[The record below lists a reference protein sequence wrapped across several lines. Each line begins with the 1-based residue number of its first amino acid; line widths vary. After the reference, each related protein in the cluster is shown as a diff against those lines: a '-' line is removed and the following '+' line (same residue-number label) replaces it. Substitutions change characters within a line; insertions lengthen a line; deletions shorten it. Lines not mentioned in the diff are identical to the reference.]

1 MKNWIKDLST
11 LISAISFM
19 AFAFHI
25 FSAFL
30 VVGNDNAIA
39 NRLTDRAIYSL
50 IPFFIFG
57 VIAVWMDRTNNEC

>member
-1 MKNWIKDLST
+1 
-11 LISAISFM
+11 M